1 MSLQYLQRCGPASR
15 PVSRDAGKPSCG
27 MIHYMLRWLTAGES
41 HGPELMAILEGLPA
55 GVPVS
60 LEEIRIDLDRR
71 KLGYGRG
78 ARMKFEE
85 DELTISGG
93 VRFGLSMGSPVALR
107 IGNTEWPRWVDVMSA
122 SPVDVETLPKG
133 RGAPLTRPRPGH
145 ADLVGMQKYG
155 FDEARNVLERAS
167 ARETAAR
174 VALGA
179 VARSFL
185 AELGIR
191 LVSHTL
197 SIGAVRVPEGA
208 VLPTTHDVAALDADP
223 MRCFHPE
230 TSVEMVAEVDQAH
243 DEGDTLGG
251 VVEVL
256 AYGLPPGL
264 GSYTHWDRR
273 LDSQL
278 AAALMGIQAIKGV
291 EVGDGFLTT
300 TRRGSRAH
308 DELAIDAEGITR
320 SSDRAGGTEGGMS
333 TGTVLRVRAGMKPI
347 ATVPHALRTVDVA
360 TGEAAVAHHQRSD
373 VCAVPAAGVVA
384 EAMVALVLANSVLE
398 KFGGDSIAE
407 TARNLDSYLTS
418 IPDALK
424 TASASSPSL

>member
-1 MSLQYLQRCGPASR
+1 
-15 PVSRDAGKPSCG
+15 
-27 MIHYMLRWLTAGES
+27 MLRWLTAGES
-41 HGPELMAILEGLPA
+41 HGPELIAIIEGLPA

-60 LEEIRIDLDRR
+60 LDDIRADLARR

-93 VRFGLSMGSPVALR
+93 VRFGATMGSPVAIR

-122 SPVDVETLPKG
+122 SPVDVESLPKG

-179 VARSFL
+179 VARKFL
-185 AELGIR
+185 GELGIT

-197 SIGAVRVPEGA
+197 AIGTVRVPEGSD
-208 VLPTTHDVAALDADP
+208 LPTPSDVDTLDADLV
-223 MRCFHPE
+223 RCFDPA
-230 TSVEMVAEVDQAH
+230 TSVDMVALIDAAQK
-243 DEGDTLGG
+243 DGDTLGG

-256 AYGLPPGL
+256 AYGVPPGL
-264 GSYTHWDRR
+264 GSYVHWDRR

-300 TRRGSRAH
+300 TRPGSAAH
-308 DELAIDAEGITR
+308 DELVTDGSLISR
-320 SSDRAGGTEGGMS
+320 LSDKAGGTEGGMS

-360 TGEAAVAHHQRSD
+360 TGAAAEAHHQRSD

-384 EAMVALVLANSVLE
+384 EAMVALVLANSVIE
-398 KFGGDSIAE
+398 KFGGDSVQE
-407 TARNLDSYLTS
+407 TRRNVESYLDT
-418 IPDALK
+418 LRYR
-424 TASASSPSL
+424 